1 MSLESVT
8 PSTSTFNSQI
18 KEYHLEE
25 FKNLYK
31 EIKNVDQW
39 VNYAANNGLFIEINR
54 PHSSPYDSSK
64 QTFRKKLDTS
74 NINSDLDELKGNIIY
89 DQIQEEME
97 KARNNL
103 EKEKYCEGRKN
114 ISKVVSLYNSALYST
129 TRIWRFINLYGGLV
143 WIYLIGF
150 LSLVLVFYVSLAYR
164 YFNEVHGIEEAAI
177 HAVTWGCIGGILRG
191 IWYLKDK
198 VSERRYKNSW
208 WIFFLSGTISRCN
221 IWSYN
226 LFNYSSRNV

>member
-1 MSLESVT
+1 MSLEPLT
-8 PSTSTFNSQI
+8 PSTPTFNSQI

-25 FKNLYK
+25 FKNLNK

-39 VNYAANNGLFIEINR
+39 VNYAANNGLFVEIDK
-54 PHSSPYDSSK
+54 PHSSPFDSFK
-64 QTFRKKLDTS
+64 QTLKKLDS
-74 NINSDLDELKGNIIY
+74 SSINSNLYELKGNKIY

-97 KARNNL
+97 KARNCL

-114 ISKVVSLYNSALYST
+114 ISKAVSLYNSALYST

-150 LSLVLVFYVSLAYR
+150 LSLVLVFYGSLAYR

-177 HAVTWGCIGGILRG
+177 HAVTWGCL
-191 IWYLKDK
+191 LKLLMMA
-198 VSERRYKNSW
+198 SENAVV
-208 WIFFLSGTISRCN
+208 FNEGTD
-221 IWSYN
+221 
-226 LFNYSSRNV
+226 LFPKSPV